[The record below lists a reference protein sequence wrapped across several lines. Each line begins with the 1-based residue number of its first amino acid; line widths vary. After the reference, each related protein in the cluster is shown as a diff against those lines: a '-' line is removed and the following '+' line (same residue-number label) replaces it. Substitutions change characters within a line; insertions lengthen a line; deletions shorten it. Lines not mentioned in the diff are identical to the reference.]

1 MNACF
6 SSALLRLESVSLWGN
21 CLTGEQISQLFLAI
35 TETSQLRLRKL
46 NISGNDVSRVEAD
59 LLARSVVR
67 LEEIFLLNTRLTS
80 QQAELLLARIVS
92 PSLQSDQSPLK
103 ALYIGDNNLASV
115 SASLLARAVVRL
127 QTVSLDDT
135 NLSSEQVTSLLTII
149 AQTSDTRLR
158 HLDMLGMRVDLSLL
172 SLPPELWESLKGKFK
187 VIDGW
192 MRCRLELI

>member
-59 LLARSVVR
+59 LLARSMVR
-67 LEEIFLLNTRLTS
+67 LEEVFLLNTRLTS

-92 PSLQSDQSPLK
+92 PSLQSGQSPLK
-103 ALYIGDNNLASV
+103 ALYIGDNSLSSV

-135 NLSSEQVTSLLTII
+135 NLRSEQVTALLRFIS
-149 AQTSDTRLR
+149 QSEECKLR
-158 HLDMLGMRVDLSLL
+158 NLDMLGMGIDINLLPLPAEIGEQLRV
-172 SLPPELWESLKGKFK
+172 KFK
-187 VIDGW
+187 VIDG
-192 MRCRLELI
+192 CRLELI

>member
-67 LEEIFLLNTRLTS
+67 LEEVFLLNTRLTS
-80 QQAELLLARIVS
+80 QQTELLLARIVS

-135 NLSSEQVTSLLTII
+135 NLRSEQVTALLRFIS
-149 AQTSDTRLR
+149 QSEECKLR
-158 HLDMLGMRVDLSLL
+158 NLDMLGMGVDINLLPLPAEIGEQLRV
-172 SLPPELWESLKGKFK
+172 KFK
-187 VIDGW
+187 VIDG
-192 MRCRLELI
+192 CRLESI

>member
-59 LLARSVVR
+59 LLARFMVR
-67 LEEIFLLNTRLTS
+67 LEEVFLLNTRLTS
-80 QQAELLLARIVS
+80 QQTELLLARIVS
-92 PSLQSDQSPLK
+92 PSLQSGQSPLR

-135 NLSSEQVTSLLTII
+135 NLSSEQVTALLRFIS
-149 AQTSDTRLR
+149 QSEECKLR
-158 HLDMLGMRVDLSLL
+158 NLDMLGMGIDINLLPLPAEIGEQLRV
-172 SLPPELWESLKGKFK
+172 KFK
-187 VIDGW
+187 VIDG
-192 MRCRLELI
+192 CRLESI

>member
-67 LEEIFLLNTRLTS
+67 LEEVFLLNTRLTS
-80 QQAELLLARIVS
+80 QQTELLLARIVS
-92 PSLQSDQSPLK
+92 PSLQSGQSPLK
-103 ALYIGDNNLASV
+103 ALYIGDNSLASV

-135 NLSSEQVTSLLTII
+135 NLSGEQVTALLRFIS
-149 AQTSDTRLR
+149 QSEECKLR
-158 HLDMLGMRVDLSLL
+158 NLDMLGMGVDINLLPLPAEIGEQLRV
-172 SLPPELWESLKGKFK
+172 KFK
-187 VIDGW
+187 VIDG
-192 MRCRLELI
+192 CRLESI

>member
-80 QQAELLLARIVS
+80 QQTELLLARIVS
-92 PSLQSDQSPLK
+92 PSLQSGQSPLK
-103 ALYIGDNNLASV
+103 ALYIGDNSLASV

-135 NLSSEQVTSLLTII
+135 NLRGEQVTALLRFIS
-149 AQTSDTRLR
+149 QSEECKLR
-158 HLDMLGMRVDLSLL
+158 NLDMLGMGVDINLLPLPAEIGEQLRV
-172 SLPPELWESLKGKFK
+172 KFK
-187 VIDGW
+187 VIDG
-192 MRCRLELI
+192 CRLESI

>member
-59 LLARSVVR
+59 LLARSMVR
-67 LEEIFLLNTRLTS
+67 LEEVFLLNTRLTS

-92 PSLQSDQSPLK
+92 PSLQSGQSPLK
-103 ALYIGDNNLASV
+103 ALYIGDNSLASV
-115 SASLLARAVVRL
+115 SASVLARAVVRL

-135 NLSSEQVTSLLTII
+135 NLRSEQVTALLRFIS
-149 AQTSDTRLR
+149 QSEECKLR
-158 HLDMLGMRVDLSLL
+158 NLDMLGMGVDINLLPLPAEIGEQLRV
-172 SLPPELWESLKGKFK
+172 KFK
-187 VIDGW
+187 VIDG
-192 MRCRLELI
+192 CRLELI

>member
-21 CLTGEQISQLFLAI
+21 CLTGEQISQLLLAI

-67 LEEIFLLNTRLTS
+67 LEDIFLLNTRLTS
-80 QQAELLLARIVS
+80 QQTELLLARIVS
-92 PSLQSDQSPLK
+92 PSLQSGQSPLR
-103 ALYIGDNNLASV
+103 ALYIGDNSLASV
-115 SASLLARAVVRL
+115 SASVLARAVVRL

-135 NLSSEQVTSLLTII
+135 NLRSEQVTALLRFIS
-149 AQTSDTRLR
+149 QSEECKLR
-158 HLDMLGMRVDLSLL
+158 NLDMLGMGVDINLLPLPAEIGEQLRV
-172 SLPPELWESLKGKFK
+172 KFK
-187 VIDGW
+187 VIDG
-192 MRCRLELI
+192 CRLESI